1 MCLAIPSRVVE
12 INQNS
17 GVTDTDGVRRVVS
30 LVLVDDVKVG
40 DYVILHAGY
49 AIQKIDE
56 ASAAEALQVLRQAML
71 MPEES
76 S

>member
-1 MCLAIPSRVVE
+1 MCLAIPSKVVE

>member
-1 MCLAIPSRVVE
+1 MCLAIPSKVVE
-12 INQNS
+12 INQSS

>member
-1 MCLAIPSRVVE
+1 MCLAIPSKVVE
-12 INQNS
+12 INQGS

>member
-1 MCLAIPSRVVE
+1 
-12 INQNS
+12 
-17 GVTDTDGVRRVVS
+17 
-30 LVLVDDVKVG
+30 VDDVKVG